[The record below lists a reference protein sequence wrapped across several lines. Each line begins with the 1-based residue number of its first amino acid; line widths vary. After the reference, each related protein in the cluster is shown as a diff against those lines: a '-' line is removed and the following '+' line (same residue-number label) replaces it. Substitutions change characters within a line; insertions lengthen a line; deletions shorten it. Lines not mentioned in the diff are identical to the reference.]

1 MTHTGK
7 LLDIVNRY
15 YELQL
20 CYAELKAFG
29 ASKNEH
35 DILNNSFIFDDGDTG
50 KLLFRSSWLSEIDG
64 MRTFIQEVIQACRGI
79 IRKYS
84 GLWFSH
90 IAYPFKARMRPQV
103 ARSLINITC
112 PNSEGVVLDPF
123 CGSGTTCTEAY
134 LCGLNSVGIDIVPF
148 YVYMSDAKIK
158 FFEQEII
165 FNPIANENNSHPLLG
180 VIHATC
186 MLLKT
191 KFKYE
196 KRVSEIIEL
205 QRIYFEQIRDKYCS
219 HSRKTE
225 HKFLV
230 GTATDI
236 PFPPGY
242 FSAIVCSPPYG
253 SAIKYEEENPGPGE
267 MMAIPSELKQYQ
279 ILAKDEE
286 SWKNLMTDAFFEMYR
301 VLKTGGR
308 MAIIIGNQKRKGEI
322 IDYVGWARE
331 KLTGMGFKQLYQFTE
346 LISSTGTRNIL
357 NDEILI
363 LKKVS

>member
-1 MTHTGK
+1 MMTHTGE

-29 ASKNEH
+29 ATKIEH
-35 DILNNSFIFDDGDTG
+35 DILNNSFIFNDGDTD

-64 MRTFIQEVIQACRGI
+64 ERTFIQEVIQACRKI
-79 IRKYS
+79 IWKYS
-84 GLWFSH
+84 DLWFSH

-112 PNSEGVVLDPF
+112 PESEATILDPF

-148 YVYMSDAKIK
+148 YAYMSEAKIK

-165 FNPIANENNSHPLLG
+165 FNPIANENNSHPLLD
-180 VIHATC
+180 VIHAACT
-186 MLLKT
+186 LLRT

-196 KRVSEIIEL
+196 KRASEIIEL
-205 QRIYFEQIRDKYCS
+205 QRIYFEQIRDKLYS
-219 HSRKTE
+219 HGKTE

-236 PFPPGY
+236 PFPSGH
-242 FSAIVCSPPYG
+242 FDAVVCSPPYG
-253 SAIKYEEENPGPGE
+253 SAIKYEEENPGPE
-267 MMAIPSELKQYQ
+267 KMMAIPDELKQYQ
-279 ILAKDEE
+279 ILTKDEE
-286 SWKNLMTDAFFEMYR
+286 SWKNLMTDAFSEMYR
-301 VLKTGGR
+301 VLKKSGR
-308 MAIIIGNQKRKGEI
+308 LAIIIGNQKRKGEI
-322 IDYVGWARE
+322 VDYVGWARE
-331 KLTGMGFKQLYQFTE
+331 KLMDMGFKPLYQFTE

-363 LKKVS
+363 FEK